1 MPFYKNRGRR
11 PPYYQRPVDNRQ
23 NGTRSKRLD
32 MRKSEEFSFQL
43 SREVDELPESV
54 RGAIKGSIYAI
65 ASRKGSREAK
75 EYVLKKHEEGIIG
88 EKLQNRLI
96 DLIFDYSKYR

>member
-65 ASRKGSREAK
+65 ASRKGSRK
-75 EYVLKKHEEGIIG
+75 RRNMFLRNTKKA
-88 EKLQNRLI
+88 
-96 DLIFDYSKYR
+96 